1 MTTLFVTH
9 DQEEAMAISDK
20 IAFMESGVL
29 EQYDVPESFVSTPE
43 SPKVAKFFGCRNVL
57 NGKVSGETFETS
69 FGVLQLG
76 KTHPNGS
83 LLAARQE
90 DLKIGREKTKH
101 SFEATVLSWQFVGSR
116 ISINCQV
123 ANRSNGEPLEIIVES
138 DRFADFDVNES
149 VYISYEP
156 TRLHVLSRDN

>member
-1 MTTLFVTH
+1 
-9 DQEEAMAISDK
+9 
-20 IAFMESGVL
+20 
-29 EQYDVPESFVSTPE
+29 
-43 SPKVAKFFGCRNVL
+43 
-57 NGKVSGETFETS
+57 
-69 FGVLQLG
+69 
-76 KTHPNGS
+76 
-83 LLAARQE
+83 LAARQE
-90 DLKIGREKTKH
+90 DLKIGREKTKQ

-123 ANRSNGEPLEIIVES
+123 ANRSNGEPLEVIVES

>member
-1 MTTLFVTH
+1 
-9 DQEEAMAISDK
+9 
-20 IAFMESGVL
+20 
-29 EQYDVPESFVSTPE
+29 
-43 SPKVAKFFGCRNVL
+43 
-57 NGKVSGETFETS
+57 
-69 FGVLQLG
+69 LQLG

-123 ANRSNGEPLEIIVES
+123 ANRSSGEPLEIIVES